1 MRRIETTVMRH
12 KHTMRSI
19 LVRSGPRKIKPETP
33 RSLNTIK
40 ALCAC
45 ALLTILIATGCA
57 TQPVSVDPAPGPGI
71 AKDPDSAS
79 PLNSQASQLADPP
92 TATPSP
98 TRVPPTPKPSLPPSP
113 TPTDTPL
120 PSPTPTATT
129 IPSPTPTPIPTLR
142 RLTQGNCC
150 TQPFWS
156 PDSLQV
162 LFIDKP
168 GTDLPAGIWALDITQ
183 LEPTPELLTERIA
196 FYTPDLTLR
205 TELKEDSTVIERLD
219 GPLSLSEPGNLS
231 GTDPLSDTESSTQTS
246 PTPDTT
252 WEVPSEGQPV
262 SVSPGQKRITWQ
274 KSDYDLPVERRTTQ
288 IWVANLDGSAPQMV
302 AELPR
307 GGFSGWISDDVML
320 LSGRESREAQE
331 QVLFT
336 LSLAD
341 GNQVELAR
349 GKRLRGGLLSPD
361 GAWLAYFVA
370 LDEDPAQ
377 NGIWLVRTDGSERYK
392 LERDLFGAFQWRD
405 THRLLIIPLRPEAAS
420 HEIWEFDADTE
431 QKQRLTDPGITPFK
445 IANGDW
451 SVSPDG
457 QHVVFVASG
466 DRNIWLLGLPD

>member
-1 MRRIETTVMRH
+1 MLARFGSREIEA
-12 KHTMRSI
+12 
-19 LVRSGPRKIKPETP
+19 ETP

-45 ALLTILIATGCA
+45 ALLAILVATGCA
-57 TQPVSVDPAPGPGI
+57 TQPVPVNPAPGSGI
-71 AKDPDSAS
+71 AVDPDSAA
-79 PLNSQASQLADPP
+79 PLNSQASQLADLP
-92 TATPSP
+92 TATLVP
-98 TRVPPTPKPSLPPSP
+98 TRVPPTPRPSLPPSP
-113 TPTDTPL
+113 TPTDTPV
-120 PSPTPTATT
+120 PSPTPTDTP

-142 RLTQGNCC
+142 QLTQGNCC

-156 PDSLQV
+156 PDSRQV

-168 GTDLPAGIWALDITQ
+168 GTDLPTGIWGLDITQ
-183 LEPTPELLTERIA
+183 PEPTPELLTERIA
-196 FYTPDLTLR
+196 YYTPDLTLR
-205 TELKEDSTVIERLD
+205 TELNEDSTIIERLD
-219 GPLSLSEPGNLS
+219 SPLSSPETGGLA
-231 GTDPLSDTESSTQTS
+231 GTDSLSDTQSSAQTS
-246 PTPDTT
+246 PTSDTI

-336 LSLAD
+336 LSLVD
-341 GNQVELAR
+341 GKQAELAR

-370 LDEDPAQ
+370 LDEDLAQ

-392 LERDLFGAFQWRD
+392 LVRDLFGAFQWRD
-405 THRLLIIPLRPEAAS
+405 AHRLLIIPFRPEAPS

-431 QKQRLTDPGITPFK
+431 QERRLTDPDITPFK

-451 SVSPDG
+451 AVSPDG
-457 QHVVFVASG
+457 RHVAFVESG